1 MGKGRITMVPSGKG
15 VDNGKQKVPMLLGES
30 SLAKPNSTIPKNGTK
45 PENLPENEDDLP
57 FQKPKKK
64 RKHLHDVA
72 TNLVELSVTY
82 DQTKRPAVDDIK
94 EPILDKP
101 RFEYVA
107 GMVLSQLSLNLAA
120 QFASQNPKELFFDKD
135 ETAPFVKPR
144 IIITNVIPQSEAGRA
159 GTLRAGTLVEKING
173 QTINTYSE
181 MCGALLSKTKFWT
194 IQTADSFT
202 VLDSAKVH
210 DDLVDPERR
219 PRSTACKA
227 VKDGEQLMAM
237 PKLMGAQYGINAVN
251 KKIGISEQ
259 QVKARIRLAEKRAK
273 ETKEKKGW
281 LLKKLDRAAASKPRA
296 NATHA

>member
-1 MGKGRITMVPSGKG
+1 MI
-15 VDNGKQKVPMLLGES
+15 
-30 SLAKPNSTIPKNGTK
+30 SLTQRG
-45 PENLPENEDDLP
+45 
-57 FQKPKKK
+57 
-64 RKHLHDVA
+64 
-72 TNLVELSVTY
+72 
-82 DQTKRPAVDDIK
+82 
-94 EPILDKP
+94 
-101 RFEYVA
+101 
-107 GMVLSQLSLNLAA
+107 
-120 QFASQNPKELFFDKD
+120 D
-135 ETAPFVKPR
+135 E
-144 IIITNVIPQSEAGRA
+144 
-159 GTLRAGTLVEKING
+159 ING
-173 QTINTYSE
+173 QTVNTYSE

-227 VKDGEQLMAM
+227 VKDCEQLMAM